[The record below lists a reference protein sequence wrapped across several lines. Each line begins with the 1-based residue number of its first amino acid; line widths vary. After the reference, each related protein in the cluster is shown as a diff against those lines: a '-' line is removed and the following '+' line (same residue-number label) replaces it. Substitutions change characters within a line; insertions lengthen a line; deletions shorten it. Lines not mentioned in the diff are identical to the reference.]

1 MIISSVSSSR
11 LPVGS
16 SAMMIGELEARARAM
31 ATRCCWPPESRPTRR
46 FPSSAVMPT
55 LAKYLL
61 GSSLRLM
68 ESQLRFNIFL
78 NIFYLSFDCLY
89 YAARGLKK
97 A

>member
-1 MIISSVSSSR
+1 MILSSVSSSR

-61 GSSLRLM
+61 GSALRLSKSEATSTFSAAVM
-68 ESQLRFNIFL
+68 
-78 NIFYLSFDCLY
+78 YLIRL
-89 YAARGLKK
+89 
-97 A
+97 